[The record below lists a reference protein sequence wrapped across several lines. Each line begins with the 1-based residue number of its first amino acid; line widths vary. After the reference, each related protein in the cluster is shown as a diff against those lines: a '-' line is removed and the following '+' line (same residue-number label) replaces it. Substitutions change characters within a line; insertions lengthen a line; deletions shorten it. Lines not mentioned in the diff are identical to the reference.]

1 MWFLDNTGYLGRI
14 TASGAIREF
23 PLGQAIRPLSIYF
36 VPSRPIVAARDGAV
50 WFIVDDRT
58 IARADAA
65 GRVRL
70 FHPRSS
76 YRGPEALAA
85 QGALVGL
92 AVSPDGGAWFTR
104 ISGEVAR
111 IDRRG
116 RVRTVTNR
124 LVLALGIAFDAEG
137 VAWVGEE
144 PAYGGDD
151 PSPAR
156 MARID
161 PHGHVTQYPPRI
173 SCPVPDVIG
182 FDRGFAA
189 TTLQSYRPFEDGP
202 EHANSECEGRV
213 RLGPITLAASRQGGP
228 LVAIAQTPRPG
239 THSEGYVR
247 VGVLFARVS
256 PRPRSCHTP
265 RGYRVL
271 VHTRGLLVW
280 RAYGGVPL
288 EGSETEYGCVRPHG
302 RILVIDQQI
311 ETLEG
316 GSQVTRMVPAGHQ
329 VAYVV
334 RQGGKGGG
342 GTAVTVYD
350 LARGHRS
357 FVVPVDSYS
366 ELGPESNLAPLERL
380 GAPVGRGADALA
392 LDAVG
397 DVAWVGTS
405 KAKSPHPSEAVL
417 YLHDRR
423 GLHKLA
429 LASHISSLAFRGAT
443 LTWQQD
449 GVAESAPA

>member
-1 MWFLDNTGYLGRI
+1 MWFLDNAGYLGRI
-14 TASGAIREF
+14 TAAGAISEF
-23 PLGQAIRPLSIYF
+23 AVGKTIRPLSIYF
-36 VPSRPIVAARDGAV
+36 VPSRPIVAGRDGSI

-65 GRVRL
+65 GQVRL

-76 YRGPEALAA
+76 YRGPEALAE

-104 ISGEVAR
+104 ISGEVAQ

-116 RVRTVTNR
+116 RVSTVTNR

-256 PRPRSCHTP
+256 PRPRSCHAPPWLSGVGAHSRAP
-265 RGYRVL
+265 RLASVWRSAARRQRNRL
-271 VHTRGLLVW
+271 RLCPATRAHTRDRSTV
-280 RAYGGVPL
+280 RDVRGGKP
-288 EGSETEYGCVRPHG
+288 GHAHRQRRPPGGICRSG
-302 RILVIDQQI
+302 R
-311 ETLEG
+311 
-316 GSQVTRMVPAGHQ
+316 
-329 VAYVV
+329 
-334 RQGGKGGG
+334 RQGG
-342 GTAVTVYD
+342 
-350 LARGHRS
+350 R
-357 FVVPVDSYS
+357 
-366 ELGPESNLAPLERL
+366 
-380 GAPVGRGADALA
+380 GRGVNRLQ
-392 LDAVG
+392 
-397 DVAWVGTS
+397 
-405 KAKSPHPSEAVL
+405 P
-417 YLHDRR
+417 
-423 GLHKLA
+423 
-429 LASHISSLAFRGAT
+429 GAR
-443 LTWQQD
+443 
-449 GVAESAPA
+449 AR